1 MGPIPC
7 IRHRRMRHTRAMT
20 AIEDTLP
27 PVADDAPTELID
39 ATVAEVAEMNGDGWA
54 VFEENGVTDSTAVQL
69 EFAFSAP
76 NEHTAED
83 LAEYLQ
89 VTADYEA
96 SPGAPATESDEWTVT
111 GTTPAVTASRAAAS
125 SRAGPRSSTEPP
137 PFPDPVRRPALRRT

>member
-1 MGPIPC
+1 
-7 IRHRRMRHTRAMT
+7 MT

-39 ATVAEVAEMNGDGWA
+39 ATVAEIAEMNGDGWA

-96 SPGAPATESDEWTVT
+96 SPGSPATESDEWTVT
-111 GTTPAVTASRAAAS
+111 GTTPAVTVSPS
-125 SRAGPRSSTEPP
+125 GLDEW
-137 PFPDPVRRPALRRT
+137 VRRMAAVGYEQGGCQFEGWAAILD